1 MIITS
6 INGEEL
12 EKSKS
17 NSPEEFFNRSE
28 VTFRDGKSEKTLAVL
43 YVRYFDEKISELSS
57 FETEELFE
65 MDGRIIHLREII
77 ALLALKTNPAYA
89 KRHRVYINDEQ
100 QFAALFNGVDER
112 SIQEIVNKIINEGR
126 YELTEQNV

>member
-6 INGEEL
+6 ISGEEL

-28 VTFRDGKSEKTLAVL
+28 VTFRDGKTEKTLAVL
-43 YVRYFDEKISELSS
+43 YVRYFDEKISDLSS

-65 MDGRIIHLREII
+65 IDGRIIHLREIV
-77 ALLALKTNPAYA
+77 ALLALQTNQAYA

-100 QFAALFNGVDER
+100 QFATLFNGVDEG
-112 SIQEIVNKIINEGR
+112 SLQEMVNKILNEGG

>member
-6 INGEEL
+6 ITGKEL

-28 VTFRDGKSEKTLAVL
+28 VTFLDGKNEKTLAVL
-43 YVRYFDEKISELSS
+43 YVRYFDEKISEFSS

-65 MDGRIIHLREII
+65 VEGRLIHLREIV
-77 ALLALKTNPAYA
+77 ALLALKAHPEYA
-89 KRHRVYINDEQ
+89 KRHRVYINDEV
-100 QFAALFNGVDER
+100 QFASLFKAIEKESLKTMVKK
-112 SIQEIVNKIINEGR
+112 IVADGRLELNE
-126 YELTEQNV
+126 QKV

>member
-6 INGEEL
+6 ITGTEL

-65 MDGRIIHLREII
+65 MDGRIIHLREIV
-77 ALLALKTNPAYA
+77 ALLALKTNPAYV

-100 QFAALFNGVDER
+100 QFAALFNDVDAG
-112 SIQEIVNKIINEGR
+112 SIQEMVKKILNEGR
-126 YELTEQNV
+126 YEFTEQNV

>member
-6 INGEEL
+6 IAGKEL

-28 VTFRDGKSEKTLAVL
+28 VTFLDGKIEKTLTVL
-43 YVRYFDEKISELSS
+43 YVRYFDEKISEFSS

-65 MDGRIIHLREII
+65 VEGRVIHLREVV
-77 ALLALKTNPAYA
+77 ALLALRAYPEFA
-89 KRHRVYINDEQ
+89 KRHRVYINDEG
-100 QFAALFNGVDER
+100 QFASLFKVKETETVKKMVQNIMV
-112 SIQEIVNKIINEGR
+112 EGR
-126 YELTEQNV
+126 LELNGQKG